1 MHRRYCPRQDHQPV
15 PPGTSCCLPLPGP
28 PEFLHA
34 ISSGQVSVNEVPGA
48 QVLHATG
55 NVHHEPDQGL
65 QGQVLVG
72 RQGKLRLDLPT
83 QLGQGEWGSLAR
95 KPKECPQN
103 H

>member
-1 MHRRYCPRQDHQPV
+1 MD
-15 PPGTSCCLPLPGP
+15 
-28 PEFLHA
+28 
-34 ISSGQVSVNEVPGA
+34 EVPGA

-83 QLGQGEWGSLAR
+83 QPGHDEWGSLAR
-95 KPKECPQN
+95 KPKDCPWDY
-103 H
+103 

>member
-1 MHRRYCPRQDHQPV
+1 MDK
-15 PPGTSCCLPLPGP
+15 
-28 PEFLHA
+28 
-34 ISSGQVSVNEVPGA
+34 VPGA

-83 QLGQGEWGSLAR
+83 QLEQDEWGESLKTVLGITERKGMEGLPKAR
-95 KPKECPQN
+95 KLWQI
-103 H
+103 